1 VVDGQLDPSHGI
13 TPFVASPAVP
23 TAISRV
29 PSAWTAARSPSIA

>member
-1 VVDGQLDPSHGI
+1 VVDGQLDLSHGI

-29 PSAWTAARSPSIA
+29 PSA